1 MSRELNEEQKKH
13 IRNEVS
19 RNKLLGYPN
28 PYELAGNVLM
38 KLMELNDH
46 ETFFDNVDNYEHDL
60 KMKIIRKLIWLKS
73 LVMIRDN
80 RFAYF
85 LPTVIIMV

>member
-46 ETFFDNVDNYEHDL
+46 ETFFDNVDNYIHDL
-60 KMKIIRKLIWLKS
+60 ENEDYKKTYMAKEFGYDKR
-73 LVMIRDN
+73 
-80 RFAYF
+80 
-85 LPTVIIMV
+85 

>member
-19 RNKLLGYPN
+19 RNKLIGYDN
-28 PYELAGNVLM
+28 PYEVAGNVLM

-46 ETFFDNVDNYEHDL
+46 ETFFDNVRSFLDDL
-60 KMKIIRKLIWLKS
+60 ENEDYKKTYMAKEFGYDKR
-73 LVMIRDN
+73 
-80 RFAYF
+80 
-85 LPTVIIMV
+85 